1 MTLALE
7 ALAAVFQHPDSL
19 FLIVSDDKDFEPLV
33 LKLQSRGAVVA
44 VATKRGAVLL
54 MELVMLF
61 VAPWLRLFPGKQQLA
76 VPSTH
81 S

>member
-44 VATKRGAVLL
+44 VATKRGTVPLWDTSFCCSWHALL
-54 MELVMLF
+54 VA
-61 VAPWLRLFPGKQQLA
+61 APWNATVVL
-76 VPSTH
+76 
-81 S
+81 